1 MNRLIK
7 DIYKN
12 VLPRKLLG
20 RDCIYICNNYKINDY
35 YSNTIYSHT
44 LNNIILMQKAILD
57 TEYTE
62 YHIINE
68 IVISN
73 VPLIYKP
80 VSIQVKLLTKHT

>member
-1 MNRLIK
+1 MNGLIK
-7 DIYKN
+7 GVYKN

-44 LNNIILMQKAILD
+44 PNNITLMQQAILD

-62 YHIINE
+62 YQIINE
-68 IVISN
+68 IVLCN

-80 VSIQVKLLTKHT
+80 VSI